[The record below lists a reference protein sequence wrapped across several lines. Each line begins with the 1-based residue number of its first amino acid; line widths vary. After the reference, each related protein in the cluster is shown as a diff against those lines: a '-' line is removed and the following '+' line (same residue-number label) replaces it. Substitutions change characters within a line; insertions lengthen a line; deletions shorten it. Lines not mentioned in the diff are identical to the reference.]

1 MSFRNVGNTAANA
14 GNTAANAGNTAANIG
29 STASK
34 ANVAIDIGKALGEIG
49 IKYIDANKRRA
60 MDYNFNQQKLQSELG
75 LAKDAQEQQY
85 QLQKLAILA
94 EGSRP
99 KGDSKG
105 NTLLYVG
112 VGVGVIAIGG
122 LIYFIVKRK

>member
-1 MSFRNVGNTAANA
+1 MQEKFLNNGGDIVGGVADV
-14 GNTAANAGNTAANIG
+14 G
-29 STASK
+29 SKASK
-34 ANVAIDIGKALGEIG
+34 ANVAVDIGKALGEIG
-49 IKYIDANKRRA
+49 IKAIDASKRRA
-60 MDYNFNQQKLQSELG
+60 MDYNFNQQKIQSELG

-94 EGSRP
+94 QGSKP
-99 KGDSKG
+99 SGSAKS

-122 LIYFIVKRK
+122 LIYFIIKRK

>member
-1 MSFRNVGNTAANA
+1 MPEKILNTPGDIAGGVADVG
-14 GNTAANAGNTAANIG
+14 
-29 STASK
+29 SKASK
-34 ANVAIDIGKALGEIG
+34 ANVAVDVAKVLGDIG
-49 IKYIDANKRRA
+49 IKAIDASKRRK
-60 MDYNFNQQKLQSELG
+60 MDYNMTQQKIQTELG

-99 KGDSKG
+99 KGDGKS